1 MTTLDVNPSAD
12 MPRDAAALKQDMAK
26 LFRAKKLM
34 AFAAPLIVLAYMVYV
49 FFAFDVA
56 GLYDRASLDNAR
68 TLVSDS
74 YSYKT
79 HVTLD
84 NRYASVSVAIE
95 GERKGSYPEGE
106 APEWVSLGETP
117 ADTTVIDLENG
128 HIVRFGPQTVE
139 YDIPGYGTVRATP
152 SRSAGVQVELPAGDV
167 PDWISASKNRLAIK
181 TEAGRL
187 TVTRNRAE
195 VFRYFMGWELFFFTL
210 DSPYHGLGPVA
221 LLEKAFRGEAG
232 AILNDFWT
240 NKMWRHQDVA
250 WAIGETLLMAFLGTI
265 GAGIVALPLAFL
277 ATRNFMPIRTLRF
290 ATRRLFDFV
299 RGVDS
304 LIWTVVLARAF
315 GPGPLTG
322 ALAILVTDTGTFGK
336 IFSEAL
342 ENVDEKQIEGVASTG
357 AKPIQ
362 RYRFG
367 VIPQVTPV
375 LLSQLLYFLES
386 NTRSA
391 TIIGAITG
399 GGIGLL
405 LTQAIITQKD
415 WEEVAYYIVLIIV
428 MVMLMDWFSGM
439 LRRRLIQGDPG
450 TPRRGKAKKAGKMN
464 MPFVL
469 P

>member
-1 MTTLDVNPSAD
+1 MTILEAEMTP
-12 MPRDAAALKQDMAK
+12 MMLKQDMDRLFLKKK
-26 LFRAKKLM
+26 LFNFTLPAL
-34 AFAAPLIVLAYMVYV
+34 VLAYMAYV
-49 FFAFDVA
+49 FVAFDVA
-56 GLYDRASLDNAR
+56 GLWQRVSWHNAQ

-79 HVTLD
+79 HVTRD
-84 NRYASVSVAIE
+84 NRDASVSVAIE
-95 GERKGSYPEGE
+95 GERKGAYPEGE
-106 APEWVSLGETP
+106 SPAWVTLGETTQG
-117 ADTTVIDLENG
+117 DTVIDLENG
-128 HIVRFGPQTVE
+128 HLVRFGPESIE
-139 YDIPGYGTVRATP
+139 YDIPGYGLVRATP
-152 SRSAGVQVELPAGDV
+152 SRSKGVQAELPAGDV
-167 PDWISASKNRLAIK
+167 PDWISVSKNRLAIK
-181 TEAGRL
+181 TDAGRL
-187 TVTRNRAE
+187 TVTRNRSE
-195 VFRYFMGWELFFFTL
+195 VFRYFNGWELFFFTL
-210 DSPYHGLGPVA
+210 DSPYHGVGYGELMSRA
-221 LLEKAFRGEAG
+221 ATGEAG

-250 WAIGETLLMAFLGTI
+250 WAIAETLLMAFLGTI
-265 GAGIVALPLAFL
+265 GAGIVALPLAF
-277 ATRNFMPIRTLRF
+277 AAARNFSAFGPLRF
-290 ATRRLFDFV
+290 VMRRFFDFL

-357 AKPIQ
+357 AKPAQ

-367 VIPQVTPV
+367 VIPQITPV

-415 WEEVAYYIVLIIV
+415 WEEVAYYIVLIIL
-428 MVMLMDWFSGM
+428 MVMMMDWLSGW
-439 LRRRLIQGDPG
+439 LRRRLIKGEGSRAKRKARLD
-450 TPRRGKAKKAGKMN
+450 GKD
-464 MPFVL
+464 FLL